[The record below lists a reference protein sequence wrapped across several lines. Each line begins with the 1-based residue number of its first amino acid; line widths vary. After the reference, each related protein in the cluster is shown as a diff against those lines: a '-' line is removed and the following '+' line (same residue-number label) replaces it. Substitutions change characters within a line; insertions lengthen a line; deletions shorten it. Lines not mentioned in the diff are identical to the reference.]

1 MLQIINS
8 HYSYYMKHSLSPSTF
23 NSGKKTLLEKAFEGE
38 GGRPREEQRR
48 DPSYRMDSLG
58 TDLIIGV
65 QDEISVQGFSCHSV
79 LLTSQACTFSHAAR
93 RSLFSQG
100 AMLVRSS
107 HPIIQSV
114 HSLLGISPT
123 MHLFTSLT
131 HLHSQFTTYAFHIL
145 SPFHKPPKY
154 NSTFFSLF
162 SVVSSTEQGLYYSR
176 LPISPAHMP
185 HQFQP

>member
-1 MLQIINS
+1 
-8 HYSYYMKHSLSPSTF
+8 
-23 NSGKKTLLEKAFEGE
+23 
-38 GGRPREEQRR
+38 
-48 DPSYRMDSLG
+48 MDSLG

-65 QDEISVQGFSCHSV
+65 QDEISVRGFSCDSV
-79 LLTSQACTFSHAAR
+79 LLTPQGCTFSHTAL

-154 NSTFFSLF
+154 NSTSFSLF

-176 LPISPAHMP
+176 LPISPAHVP

>member
-1 MLQIINS
+1 MSLIVAHKHYEFIYISFILLQIINS
-8 HYSYYMKHSLSPSTF
+8 HCSYYMKHSLSPSTF

-38 GGRPREEQRR
+38 QGRPWEEEQRR

-79 LLTSQACTFSHAAR
+79 C

-100 AMLVRSS
+100 AMWVRSS

-123 MHLFTSLT
+123 MHLFTFLT

-145 SPFHKPPKY
+145 SPFHKPP
-154 NSTFFSLF
+154 
-162 SVVSSTEQGLYYSR
+162 
-176 LPISPAHMP
+176 
-185 HQFQP
+185 